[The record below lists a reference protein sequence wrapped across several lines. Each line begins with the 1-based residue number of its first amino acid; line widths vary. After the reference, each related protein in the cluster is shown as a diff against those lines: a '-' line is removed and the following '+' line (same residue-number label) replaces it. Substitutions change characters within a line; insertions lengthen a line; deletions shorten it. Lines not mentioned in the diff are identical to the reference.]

1 MLVTFPA
8 TIMEEKITHTKW
20 SLKETIV
27 HFHESWNKGQKSLL
41 SKSWHSLTL
50 DQLGIFMI
58 LPFSHWWNK
67 HRPIQPQSWVSD
79 LTDES
84 EAITLCSFLV
94 QYWLLNWRFLLG
106 IVSAQKSCSFL
117 LTSVPNFIGNL
128 TNFQKGPSDIQL
140 AMTFATSKTLGT
152 CCPVFH
158 VLPPMFGMLVCLSLQ
173 LWYDVYVISLS
184 TKFKQCFLSLFWC
197 LIHWPFFHELACS
210 SPSWS
215 TKARERLMLVFTA
228 YISLTPQ
235 TKIEKNPN
243 ITTFAPCATHMKPK
257 PSFYS
262 STKNLDIRFQENIH
276 LIRWAW

>member
-1 MLVTFPA
+1 MGKCVITVLLILFCALVPSQRPQLSAASTLVAHQFPSSPQQRLSHDESRRLGA
-8 TIMEEKITHTKW
+8 QRSSQNRSLNEKRHASNLSCNNHGRGKSHTQNEAWRKPSSTSM
-20 SLKETIV
+20 SLGT
-27 HFHESWNKGQKSLL
+27 KGQKSLL

-58 LPFSHWWNK
+58 LPFSHGWNK

-84 EAITLCSFLV
+84 EAITLGLPFSLCSFLV
-94 QYWLLNWRFLLG
+94 QSWLLNWRFLLG

-173 LWYDVYVISLS
+173 LWYESCV
-184 TKFKQCFLSLFWC
+184 
-197 LIHWPFFHELACS
+197 
-210 SPSWS
+210 
-215 TKARERLMLVFTA
+215 
-228 YISLTPQ
+228 
-235 TKIEKNPN
+235 
-243 ITTFAPCATHMKPK
+243 
-257 PSFYS
+257 
-262 STKNLDIRFQENIH
+262 NL
-276 LIRWAW
+276 